1 MRILF
6 LSVCALVA
14 AGAARAGEG
23 PPPITREVGIEQH
36 LDAQVPLDLVF
47 RDEAGKDVRLGDMVN
62 GKPTV
67 LVLAYY
73 RCPMLC
79 TQVLNGVLDAA
90 RHMSFDLGDEYNIV
104 TVSFDAREQPGLAAA
119 KKATYLAQYDRP
131 GAPAEAGWH
140 FLTGE
145 QGSID
150 RLADA
155 VGFRFKYDAKQDQF
169 AHGSGIMVLT
179 PQGKVSRYF
188 YGIQYPPRDLRLSL
202 VEASAN
208 HIGTP
213 VDQVLLLCYHYDP
226 GTGRYTPVVMNLV
239 RLGGVVTVL
248 LLGGFIGVS
257 LWRGRRKAVSG

>member
-1 MRILF
+1 MRYALPF
-6 LSVCALVA
+6 VCALA
-14 AGAARAGEG
+14 FLAAARAGEG
-23 PPPITREVGIEQH
+23 PPPITQKVGIEQH
-36 LDAQVPLDLVF
+36 LDAQVPLDLPF
-47 RDEAGKDVRLGDMVN
+47 RDEAGKEVRLGDLVG

-90 RHMSFDLGDEYNIV
+90 RKMSFDVGDEYNIV

-131 GAPAEAGWH
+131 GAPAEQGWH

-145 QGSID
+145 QDSID
-150 RLADA
+150 RLTDA
-155 VGFRFKYDAKQDQF
+155 VGFRYEYDAKKDQF

-188 YGIQYPPRDLRLSL
+188 YGIKYPPRDLRLSL

-213 VDQVLLLCYHYDP
+213 VDAVLLLCYHYDP
-226 GTGRYTPVVMNLV
+226 GTGQYTPAVLGLV